1 MNISQNATWRRTIRI
16 ESRTT
21 DWSMTL
27 LVLFLFL
34 GISGTTHSFA
44 EDKWADELPKVTLKT
59 QDNKTVR
66 FYEDLVKGKIV
77 IINFMY
83 TQCKTTCEA
92 GTMNLLQVQK
102 ALGDDLGRNV
112 FIYSISIDPEHD
124 TPAVLK
130 AYAETHGVKS
140 GWTFLTGNAKDIT
153 ALRDKLGLTGLSPE
167 LRQKLGLPNK
177 VANQDAVRRQHSGM
191 ILIANEPFNRRE
203 RVKILSRPDS
213 IVQVIEG
220 MKPPKSIPKNMA
232 AVVAT
237 STMLASAK
245 TIEANVGAAA
255 EETIEARTLG
265 NGQNVWQPNDISAS
279 VGDVVEWKLGSGTH
293 GVRITN
299 WAAVKD
305 HVEVETVAGQQPFNA
320 ATGRNGNST
329 STAGQVL
336 LRLNIKSVP
345 PAPAEI
351 TYNCIVHGISMR
363 GKVSLQAGTTPTPTP
378 SPTPTATAMPTATPT
393 ATPIPTTTPR
403 ATPTA
408 TPIPTSTPTP

>member
-112 FIYSISIDPEHD
+112 FIYSISLDPEHD

-177 VANQDAVRRQHSGM
+177 VANQDVVRRQHSGM

-213 IVQVIEG
+213 ILQVIEG

-232 AVVAT
+232 AVVGFRA
-237 STMLASAK
+237 
-245 TIEANVGAAA
+245 
-255 EETIEARTLG
+255 
-265 NGQNVWQPNDISAS
+265 D
-279 VGDVVEWKLGSGTH
+279 D
-293 GVRITN
+293 
-299 WAAVKD
+299 
-305 HVEVETVAGQQPFNA
+305 
-320 ATGRNGNST
+320 
-329 STAGQVL
+329 
-336 LRLNIKSVP
+336 
-345 PAPAEI
+345 
-351 TYNCIVHGISMR
+351 R
-363 GKVSLQAGTTPTPTP
+363 GEC
-378 SPTPTATAMPTATPT
+378 
-393 ATPIPTTTPR
+393 R
-403 ATPTA
+403 RRC
-408 TPIPTSTPTP
+408 

>member
-1 MNISQNATWRRTIRI
+1 
-16 ESRTT
+16 
-21 DWSMTL
+21 MTL

-83 TQCKTTCEA
+83 TQCKTTCET

-124 TPAVLK
+124 SPAVLK
-130 AYAETHGVKS
+130 AYAEAHGVKP
-140 GWTFLTGNAKDIT
+140 GWTFLTGNIKDIT

-167 LRQKLGLPNK
+167 LRQKLGLPKK
-177 VANQDAVRRQHSGM
+177 VTNSDVLQRQHSGM

-203 RVKILSRPDS
+203 RVKILSTPDS
-213 IVQVIEG
+213 ILQVIEG

-232 AVVAT
+232 AVVAA

-245 TIEANVGAAA
+245 TIDSNTAAA
-255 EETIEARTLG
+255 EKAIEATTTDSRHF
-265 NGQNVWQPNDISAS
+265 WQPNDISAS

-320 ATGRNGNST
+320 TTGRNDNST
-329 STAGQVL
+329 NTAGRVL
-336 LRLNIKSVP
+336 LRLKINSVP
-345 PAPAEI
+345 PAPSEI
-351 TYNCIVHGISMR
+351 TYNCIVHGNIMR

-378 SPTPTATAMPTATPT
+378 SPTPTAAPIPTATPT
-393 ATPIPTTTPR
+393 ETA
-403 ATPTA
+403 TA
-408 TPIPTSTPTP
+408 TPIPTSTPTV